1 MANNRSSHPRLRADF
16 DDVVTAMVG
25 DIYMLEP
32 NKTMLRRKYES
43 ALDVFVKGK
52 WVWGVKSGGLNK

>member
-32 NKTMLRRKYES
+32 RVVPWPKKYES
-43 ALDVFVKGK
+43 VLDVFVEGK
-52 WVWGVKSGGLNK
+52 WVWGVKSGGLNR